1 MIKKANFRKIFGLL
15 FVVIGISCMLFPIYF
30 YVQQGREIEQ
40 LHQKLN
46 IIQESE
52 VTHIEQKEESLSQV
66 MMLLIPSIDLYQPI
80 LETLSDDNLNVA
92 LTQIKEDQV
101 LGSGNFTVAGHLSS
115 VDGRHFNRL
124 PEVQIGDEVSVLT
137 DKQVYT
143 FTVDSREVI
152 EATDVDVLDDGVQSE
167 ITLITCTPSGKKRLA
182 VKGYLVDIEDI
193 PNKY

>member
-1 MIKKANFRKIFGLL
+1 MKKKANFRKIIGLL

-46 IIQESE
+46 ITQESE
-52 VTHIEQKEESLSQV
+52 VTHIEKKEESLGQV
-66 MMLLIPSIDLYQPI
+66 MMLSIPSIDLYQPI

-152 EATDVDVLDDGVQSE
+152 EATDVDVLDDGGQSE

-182 VKGYLVDIEDI
+182 VKGYLVDVEDI
-193 PNKY
+193 PNK

>member
-1 MIKKANFRKIFGLL
+1 MKKKDNFRKIIGLL

-52 VTHIEQKEESLSQV
+52 VSHIEKKEESLGQV
-66 MMLLIPSIDLYQPI
+66 MMLSIPSIDLYQPI
-80 LETLSDDNLNVA
+80 LKTLSDDNLNVA

-152 EATDVDVLDDGVQSE
+152 EATDVDVLDDGDQSE

-182 VKGYLVDIEDI
+182 VKGYLVDVEDI
-193 PNKY
+193 LNK

>member
-1 MIKKANFRKIFGLL
+1 MNQKANFRKIIGIL

-40 LHQKLN
+40 LYQKLN
-46 IIQESE
+46 IIQESK
-52 VTHIEQKEESLSQV
+52 VTHIEKKEESLDQV
-66 MMLLIPSIDLYQPI
+66 MMLSIPSIDLYQPI

-92 LTQIKEDQV
+92 LTQIKEEQV

-124 PEVQIGDEVSVLT
+124 PEVQIGDKVSVLT

-152 EATDVDVLDDGVQSE
+152 EATDVDVLDDGDQSE

-182 VKGYLVDIEDI
+182 VKGYLVDVEDI
-193 PNKY
+193 PNK

>member
-1 MIKKANFRKIFGLL
+1 MKKKANFRKIIGFL

-40 LHQKLN
+40 LYQKLN
-46 IIQESE
+46 LIQESD
-52 VTHIEQKEESLSQV
+52 VTHIEKKEESLGQV
-66 MMLLIPSIDLYQPI
+66 MMLSIPSIDLYQPI
-80 LETLSDDNLNVA
+80 LDTLSDDNLNVA
-92 LTQIKEDQV
+92 LTQIKEEQV

-152 EATDVDVLDDGVQSE
+152 EATDVDVLDDGNQSE

-182 VKGYLVDIEDI
+182 VKGYLVDVEDI
-193 PNKY
+193 PNK

>member
-1 MIKKANFRKIFGLL
+1 MNQKANFRKIIGLL

-46 IIQESE
+46 IIQESK
-52 VTHIEQKEESLSQV
+52 VTHIEKKEESLGQV
-66 MMLLIPSIDLYQPI
+66 MMLSIPSIDLYQPI

-92 LTQIKEDQV
+92 LTQIKEEQV

-152 EATDVDVLDDGVQSE
+152 EATDVDVLDDGDQSE

-182 VKGYLVDIEDI
+182 VKGYLVDVEDI
-193 PNKY
+193 PNK

>member
-1 MIKKANFRKIFGLL
+1 MKKKANFRKIIGFL

-46 IIQESE
+46 IIQESD
-52 VTHIEQKEESLSQV
+52 VTHIEKKEESLGQV
-66 MMLLIPSIDLYQPI
+66 MMLSIPSIDLYQPI
-80 LETLSDDNLNVA
+80 LDTLSDDNLNVA
-92 LTQIKEDQV
+92 LTQIKEEQV

-152 EATDVDVLDDGVQSE
+152 EATDVDVLDDGNQSE

-182 VKGYLVDIEDI
+182 VKGYLVDVEDI
-193 PNKY
+193 PNK

>member
-1 MIKKANFRKIFGLL
+1 
-15 FVVIGISCMLFPIYF
+15 
-30 YVQQGREIEQ
+30 VQQGREIEQ

-124 PEVQIGDEVSVLT
+124 PEVQAGDEVSVLT

-143 FTVDSREVI
+143 FTVDSQEVI

>member
-1 MIKKANFRKIFGLL
+1 MKKKANFRKIIGFL

-40 LHQKLN
+40 LYQKLN
-46 IIQESE
+46 LIQESD
-52 VTHIEQKEESLSQV
+52 VTHIEKKEESLGQV
-66 MMLLIPSIDLYQPI
+66 MMLSIPSIDLYQPI
-80 LETLSDDNLNVA
+80 LDTLSDDNLNVA
-92 LTQIKEDQV
+92 LTQIKEEQV

-152 EATDVDVLDDGVQSE
+152 EVTDVDVLDDGDQSE

-182 VKGYLVDIEDI
+182 VKGYLVDVEDI
-193 PNKY
+193 PNK

>member
-1 MIKKANFRKIFGLL
+1 MKKKANFRKIIGLL

-30 YVQQGREIEQ
+30 YEQQGREIEQ

-46 IIQESE
+46 IIQKSE
-52 VTHIEQKEESLSQV
+52 VTHIEKKEESLGQV
-66 MMLLIPSIDLYQPI
+66 MMLSIPSIDLYQPI

-124 PEVQIGDEVSVLT
+124 PEVQKGDEVSVLT
-137 DKQVYT
+137 DKQAYT

-152 EATDVDVLDDGVQSE
+152 EATDVDVLDDGDQCE

-182 VKGYLVDIEDI
+182 VKGYLVDVEDI
-193 PNKY
+193 QNK

>member
-1 MIKKANFRKIFGLL
+1 MNQKANFRKIIGLL

-46 IIQESE
+46 IIQESK
-52 VTHIEQKEESLSQV
+52 VTHIEKKEESLGQV
-66 MMLLIPSIDLYQPI
+66 MMLSIPSIDLYQPI

-92 LTQIKEDQV
+92 LTQIKEEQV

-152 EATDVDVLDDGVQSE
+152 EATDVDVLDDGDQSE

-182 VKGYLVDIEDI
+182 VKGYIVDVEDI
-193 PNKY
+193 PNK

>member
-1 MIKKANFRKIFGLL
+1 MKKKANFRKIIGLL

-52 VTHIEQKEESLSQV
+52 VTHIEKKEESLGQV
-66 MMLLIPSIDLYQPI
+66 MMLSIPSIDLYQPI

-92 LTQIKEDQV
+92 LTQIKEEQV

-152 EATDVDVLDDGVQSE
+152 EATDVDVLDDGDQSE

-182 VKGYLVDIEDI
+182 VKGYLVDVEDI
-193 PNKY
+193 PNK